1 MNNEQLSPEEAL
13 ERYAA
18 EQEKAFREALGD
30 ELFEMLEE
38 MSNNEN
44 TRARLLALK
53 RCTLTPCPGVNLQ
66 GESEGLENGC

>member
-18 EQEKAFREALGD
+18 EQEKAFRKALGN

-38 MSNNEN
+38 ICGEYPSI
-44 TRARLLALK
+44 RK
-53 RCTLTPCPGVNLQ
+53 PPPG
-66 GESEGLENGC
+66 